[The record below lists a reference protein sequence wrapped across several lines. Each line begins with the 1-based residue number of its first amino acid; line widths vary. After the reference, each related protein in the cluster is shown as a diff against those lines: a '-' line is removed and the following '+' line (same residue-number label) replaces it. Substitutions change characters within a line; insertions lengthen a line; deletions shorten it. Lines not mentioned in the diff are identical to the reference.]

1 MGKYASGKRS
11 LAISDRSGMAFPYT
25 EMVREWNGSLVHTS
39 EYEPKQPQLEPKPV
53 GSDPQALF
61 NPRPQPASKAS
72 LILLDS
78 NPFTSVIYGGTTYVN
93 VFSENHQRAAGSVV
107 RFRGAPIVTTAGPA
121 GSDLIEQ
128 PKLRNLQAFATIP
141 TFDNVS
147 DLNNTSGF
155 TIALGQIDSLG
166 NVTGATT
173 SDVVNRF
180 YPCMMSGL
188 AYYLSQK
195 VSPERSGELERRYE
209 SEMLRALDADNQGT
223 SSFIS
228 PQTFYGD
235 GV

>member
-107 RFRGAPIVTTAGPA
+107 RFRGAPIVTSAGPA

-147 DLNNTSGF
+147 DLNNANGF
-155 TIALGQIDSLG
+155 TIALGKIDSTG
-166 NVTGATT
+166 TVTTAPGTLTSPENYFYITSTSTATEGDVSGGGSNASAGPVT
-173 SDVVNRF
+173 LKVVN
-180 YPCMMSGL
+180 G
-188 AYYLSQK
+188 
-195 VSPERSGELERRYE
+195 
-209 SEMLRALDADNQGT
+209 
-223 SSFIS
+223 
-228 PQTFYGD
+228 
-235 GV
+235 